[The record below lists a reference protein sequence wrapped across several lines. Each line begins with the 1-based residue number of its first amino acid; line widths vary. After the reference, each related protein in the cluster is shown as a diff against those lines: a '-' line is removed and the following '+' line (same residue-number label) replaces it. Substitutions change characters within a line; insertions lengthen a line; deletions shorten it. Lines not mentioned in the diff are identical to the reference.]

1 MSDRR
6 QKNQLQLAFSEEPTG
21 EAPRTEGEGTE
32 SLVAKR
38 PAESPAEIERS
49 MEEVVERENLK
60 EALKRVKVN
69 KGSPG
74 VDGMTVHAL
83 PDHLKEH
90 WPAIRE
96 QLLSGTYEPQPV
108 KRVEIPK
115 PDGGMRKLGIPT
127 VLDRLIQ
134 QAVMQVLQRRWDRT
148 FSAHSYGFRPRRSAH
163 QAVAQAQQHVAE
175 GHRWVV
181 DLDLEKFF
189 DRVNHDKL
197 MGQVAKRV
205 TDKRV
210 LTLLRAFLT
219 AGVMENGLVS
229 PVDEGTPQGG
239 PLSPLLSNLVLDE
252 LDRELERRGHRFVRY
267 ADDCNIYVRSVRAG
281 QRVMESI
288 TRFISQKLKLKVN
301 REKSAVARPQERKF
315 LGFSLTRNRKPKR
328 RIAPKA
334 KVRFKQRVRELTWRT
349 RGVSLEEMVRELA
362 SYLRGWR
369 SYFGFCQTPW
379 VLVHL
384 DAWIRRRLRSVLW
397 AQWKQVGRR
406 RAELERRGVSREWAK
421 KIACSNL
428 GPWRLSQE
436 PSICQALPNTFFDA
450 LGLPRLA
457 AGS

>member
-1 MSDRR
+1 
-6 QKNQLQLAFSEEPTG
+6 
-21 EAPRTEGEGTE
+21 
-32 SLVAKR
+32 
-38 PAESPAEIERS
+38 
-49 MEEVVERENLK
+49 
-60 EALKRVKVN
+60 
-69 KGSPG
+69 
-74 VDGMTVHAL
+74 MTVHAL
-83 PDHLKEH
+83 PDYLKAQ
-90 WPAIRE
+90 WPVIRE
-96 QLLSGTYEPQPV
+96 QLLSGTYKPQPV

-115 PDGGMRKLGIPT
+115 PDGGVRKLGIPT
-127 VLDRLIQ
+127 VVDRLIQ
-134 QAVMQVLQRRWDRT
+134 QAVMQVLQKRWDGT

-163 QAVAQAQQHVAE
+163 QAVAQAQQHLAA

-210 LTLLRAFLT
+210 LKLLRVFLT

-267 ADDCNIYVRSVRAG
+267 ADDCNIYVRSVQAG
-281 QRVMESI
+281 QRVMGSV
-288 TRFISQKLKLKVN
+288 TRFLHEKLKLKVN

-315 LGFSLTRNRKPKR
+315 LGFSFTRDRKPKR

-334 KVRFKQRVRELTWRT
+334 KVRFKERVRELTSRT

-369 SYFGFCQTPW
+369 SYFGFCQTPS
-379 VLVHL
+379 VLVRL
-384 DAWIRRRLRSVLW
+384 DSWIRRRLRS
-397 AQWKQVGRR
+397 AQWKQWKRFGKRLR
-406 RAELERRGVSREWAK
+406 ELRKHGVSRDWAMR
-421 KIACSNL
+421 IASSGH
-428 GPWRLSQE
+428 GPWRLSQT
-436 PSICQALPNTFFDA
+436 PSLRQALPDAAWDA
-450 LGLPRLA
+450 LGVPRLA